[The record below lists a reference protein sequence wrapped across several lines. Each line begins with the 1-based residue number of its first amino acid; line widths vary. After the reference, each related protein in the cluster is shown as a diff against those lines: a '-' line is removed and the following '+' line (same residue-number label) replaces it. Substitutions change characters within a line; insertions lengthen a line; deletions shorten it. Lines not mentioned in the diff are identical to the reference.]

1 MEIVFLGTGGGR
13 FNLIEQYRRTGGFRI
28 NGPIIF
34 HVDPGPGALISS
46 KLFGQ
51 DPSNVDVIISTH
63 NHIDHVNDIGLLVEA
78 MVLRSRAKKG
88 EIIGSK
94 EVIDGDCKGDKGI
107 TNYHLQKLKLSHI
120 AIPGKPINLKKGGAR
135 ATVLP
140 TKTRHDDETGVG
152 FVLGMGGARIG
163 YTSDTEYFDGIA
175 EQYLGCDVLILN
187 LLKKAHDG
195 IPGHMATD
203 DAEKILR
210 IAKPK
215 LAIITHMGL
224 SLLKSGPESEAKK
237 LGAQSGVTTVA
248 ATDGLKIS
256 IPPRSLFRAEPE
268 YK

>member
-78 MVLRSRAKKG
+78 MV
-88 EIIGSK
+88 
-94 EVIDGDCKGDKGI
+94 
-107 TNYHLQKLKLSHI
+107 LQKLKLSHI